1 MSLFFISGPHG
12 AGKTTLVKK
21 LQEACPE
28 ILVPELKTKTPVFHT
43 SPLERITMKI
53 CQRSIENFE
62 ALEIA
67 ENSPGRIVL
76 ANRCIYDALAY
87 AEAYFS
93 LGWINEKQ
101 LEDQKNYALF
111 AFPEKVRSPNAIVLN
126 PPFSTVKDRLGKRW
140 QSEPKKWNEDNV
152 DYCRAACSAYAEY
165 KGHRNIIYLKESD
178 NIEKIVS
185 LLKSRAP
192 NPLLLVDNIA

>member
-12 AGKTTLVKK
+12 AGKTTLVEK
-21 LQEACPE
+21 LQQACPE
-28 ILVPELKTKTPVFHT
+28 ILVPELKTVTPKFHT

-53 CQRSIENFE
+53 CQRAIENFE

-67 ENSPGRIVL
+67 EQNPDRIVL

-93 LGWINEKQ
+93 LGRINEKQ
-101 LEDQKNYALF
+101 LEDQRNYSLF
-111 AFPEKVRSPNAIVLN
+111 AFPEKVRSPKAIVLN
-126 PPFSTVKDRLGKRW
+126 PPFSIVRERLDKRW
-140 QSEPKKWNEDNV
+140 QSEQKKWNEENL

-165 KGHRNIIYLKESD
+165 EGRKGIIYLKESD
-178 NIEKIVS
+178 NIEKTVYF
-185 LLKSRAP
+185 LKSNALD
-192 NPLLLVDNIA
+192 PLFLVDNVA